1 MEANSSVFL
10 QLLSAELPLRCEAK
24 MKTIILIIS
33 LCVGVATMS
42 NASQF
47 IFNSADGG
55 LINLEDFKGKPVLIV
70 NTASR
75 CGFTGQLETLQKLSD
90 AYISDGLTVLA
101 VPSNDFNQELASID
115 AVKEF
120 CTVNYNLTLPMTEI
134 TSVRGKNAHPFFKWV
149 KDTTGFSPKWN
160 FNKILIGPSGE
171 IVQTFGSL
179 TRPTSGVITNEI
191 EKLLEQEVSDQAEG

>member
-1 MEANSSVFL
+1 
-10 QLLSAELPLRCEAK
+10 
-24 MKTIILIIS
+24 MKIIILLIS

-120 CTVNYNLTLPMTEI
+120 CTINYNLTLPMTEI

-191 EKLLEQEVSDQAEG
+191 EKLLEQEVSDQAAG

>member
-1 MEANSSVFL
+1 MKI
-10 QLLSAELPLRCEAK
+10 LL
-24 MKTIILIIS
+24 LIFSIFI
-33 LCVGVATMS
+33 GATTMS

-47 IFNSADGG
+47 VFKSADGG
-55 LINLEDFKGKPVLIV
+55 VINLEDFRGKPVLVV

-90 AYISDGLTVLA
+90 TYREEGLTVLA
-101 VPSNDFNQELASID
+101 VPSNDFNQELATIE

-120 CTVNYNLTLPMTEI
+120 CSVNYNLTLPMTEI

-149 KDTTGFSPKWN
+149 KETTGFSPKWN

-171 IVQTFGSL
+171 VLKTFGSL
-179 TRPTSGVITNEI
+179 TKPTSGAITREV
-191 EKLLEQEVSDQAEG
+191 EKYLQQELSEQVSG

>member
-1 MEANSSVFL
+1 
-10 QLLSAELPLRCEAK
+10 
-24 MKTIILIIS
+24 MKTILLIIS

-120 CTVNYNLTLPMTEI
+120 CTINYNLTLPMTEI

-191 EKLLEQEVSDQAEG
+191 EKLLEQEVSDQAAG

>member
-1 MEANSSVFL
+1 
-10 QLLSAELPLRCEAK
+10 
-24 MKTIILIIS
+24 
-33 LCVGVATMS
+33 MS
-42 NASQF
+42 NAGQF
-47 IFNSADGG
+47 IFKSADGG
-55 LINLEDFKGKPVLIV
+55 LINLEEFKGKPVLVV

-90 AYISDGLTVLA
+90 TYTSDGLTVLA

-134 TSVRGKNAHPFFKWV
+134 TSVRGTNAHPFFKWV
-149 KDTTGFSPKWN
+149 KDITGFSPKWN

-179 TRPTSGVITNEI
+179 TRPTSRVITSEI
-191 EKLLEQEVSDQAEG
+191 EKLLEQEVSDQASG

>member
-1 MEANSSVFL
+1 
-10 QLLSAELPLRCEAK
+10 
-24 MKTIILIIS
+24 
-33 LCVGVATMS
+33 MS
-42 NASQF
+42 NAGQF
-47 IFNSADGG
+47 IFKSADGG
-55 LINLEDFKGKPVLIV
+55 LINLEEFKGKPVLVV

-90 AYISDGLTVLA
+90 TYTSDGLTVLA

-115 AVKEF
+115 DVKEF
-120 CTVNYNLTLPMTEI
+120 CTINYNLTLPMTEI

-179 TRPTSGVITNEI
+179 TRPTSRVITSEI
-191 EKLLEQEVSDQAEG
+191 EKLLEQEVSDQASG

>member
-1 MEANSSVFL
+1 
-10 QLLSAELPLRCEAK
+10 
-24 MKTIILIIS
+24 
-33 LCVGVATMS
+33 MS

-47 IFNSADGG
+47 IFKSADGG

-120 CTVNYNLTLPMTEI
+120 CTINYNLTLPMTEI

-191 EKLLEQEVSDQAEG
+191 EKLLEQEVSDQAKG

>member
-1 MEANSSVFL
+1 MSSNLFSVLNVQEVQMKIFVF
-10 QLLSAELPLRCEAK
+10 
-24 MKTIILIIS
+24 IIS

-47 IFNSADGG
+47 VFRSADGG
-55 LINLEDFKGKPVLIV
+55 LINLEDFKGKPVLVV

-90 AYISDGLTVLA
+90 IYESDGLTVLA

-120 CTVNYNLTLPMTEI
+120 CTINYNLTLPMTEI
-134 TSVRGKNAHPFFKWV
+134 TSVRGRNAHPFFKWV

-179 TRPTSGVITNEI
+179 ARPTSGAITSEI
-191 EKLLEQEVSDQAEG
+191 EKLLEQEKSDQVSG